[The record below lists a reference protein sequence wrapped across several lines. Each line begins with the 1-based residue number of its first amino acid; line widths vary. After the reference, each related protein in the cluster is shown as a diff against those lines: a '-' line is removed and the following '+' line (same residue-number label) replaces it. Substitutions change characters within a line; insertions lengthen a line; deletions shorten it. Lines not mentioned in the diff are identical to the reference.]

1 MKPERRLCNSKKKRT
16 NSTREEVCV
25 MEMHRHVIWLIVAF
39 YEPPICN
46 HDDGMH
52 VSFITVYHHHIFS
65 HRLILYDNH
74 NVKQHTF
81 LHEFSSSTTPPHRHT
96 PGGITT
102 VYLLFSPS
110 SHHHYILCAWCASRS
125 YNSSW
130 IFTFPS
136 FCGIPA
142 FILLKKSSKKDKKII
157 TTTKKQPLNYL
168 LGYTSAIIA

>member
-1 MKPERRLCNSKKKRT
+1 MQSGNSKKKRT

-81 LHEFSSSTTPPHRHT
+81 LHEFSYLRRRHT
-96 PGGITT
+96 HQ
-102 VYLLFSPS
+102 VVLL
-110 SHHHYILCAWCASRS
+110 YI
-125 YNSSW
+125 Y
-130 IFTFPS
+130 
-136 FCGIPA
+136 
-142 FILLKKSSKKDKKII
+142 
-157 TTTKKQPLNYL
+157 
-168 LGYTSAIIA
+168 